1 MRLLVPY
8 FRVMVVLAVDPC
20 HKGHIPTART
30 LGKPAIWSKHRCAYL
45 SYSKVS
51 TGDRPLAAFAVFVLA
66 LASRQARTMYVSCG
80 C

>member
-20 HKGHIPTART
+20 HKGHIPSART
-30 LGKPAIWSKHRCAYL
+30 LGKPAIWSEHRCAYL
-45 SYSKVS
+45 KVS

-66 LASRQARTMYVSCG
+66 PASRQARTMCVSCG